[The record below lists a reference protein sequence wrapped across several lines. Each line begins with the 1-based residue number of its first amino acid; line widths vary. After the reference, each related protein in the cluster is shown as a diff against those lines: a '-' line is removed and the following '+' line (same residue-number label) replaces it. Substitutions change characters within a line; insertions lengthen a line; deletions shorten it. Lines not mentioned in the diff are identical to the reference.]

1 MSTPLLELVEQAQTS
16 GDFSS
21 FIEAVPYWRFM
32 GLSAR
37 LKDGELQGVL
47 SYSDKL
53 IGNPVLPALHGGT
66 IGALLETTAVLELFN
81 QAETVVIPK
90 TINLTVAYL
99 RSGRPVDTYAAARI
113 TKQGRRVIAVQVEA
127 WQDDRQRPIASASA
141 NFLIT
146 PAQSASEQ
154 QGEISAPKP
163 R

>member
-1 MSTPLLELVEQAQTS
+1 MSTPLLELVEQAQKT

-47 SYSDKL
+47 TYSDKL
-53 IGNPVLPALHGGT
+53 IGNPALPALHGGT

-90 TINLTVAYL
+90 TIQSDRGLPALGKARRYL
-99 RSGRPVDTYAAARI
+99 RNGADYQTGPSR
-113 TKQGRRVIAVQVEA
+113 GRRAGRSLA
-127 WQDDRQRPIASASA
+127 
-141 NFLIT
+141 
-146 PAQSASEQ
+146 
-154 QGEISAPKP
+154 G
-163 R
+163 